1 MVHGP
6 MFSDFSTLMQIPCA
20 LITGNGPRTMS
31 RITSEARTQHS
42 GNVLY
47 RYGSSICMGAGTEKL
62 KTIIIALNIHTP
74 FFFLEVR
81 GYLTT
86 DHGQMT
92 SISNYLCQTLSSVAR
107 QIVGRPIFPT
117 EIGRE
122 VGGLIGSRPKY
133 LDPIGD

>member
-74 FFFLEVR
+74 FFFFR
-81 GYLTT
+81 GSWVSYN
-86 DHGQMT
+86 G
-92 SISNYLCQTLSSVAR
+92 SWSND
-107 QIVGRPIFPT
+107 
-117 EIGRE
+117 
-122 VGGLIGSRPKY
+122 KY
-133 LDPIGD
+133 LKLFMSNTIFRCTSDSGALDFPHRNWAGGRWFNRV